1 MSTQTYGPLYR
12 EHLLLNA
19 VFEEPEDG
27 IPPRPATYP
36 GSMPAAFVNEGAFL
50 VDLTGATYALLHGAP
65 APQLAGAAFC
75 GRNLGVGECGF
86 EPSLTGDAS
95 VNAIPLCLRTG
106 DSEYVILDPTDR
118 GETLLAWLGFLA
130 NLEQD
135 GRAPYAGAKVE
146 SAQGM
151 LVPLLLAGAKA
162 RDVLADYVSSPS
174 DLPRPGRVAQI
185 KLDAILC
192 VVAALPL
199 PHAGTDAYVVF
210 VSPAQS
216 TILWRSF
223 LSFQE
228 VSPAGTVILDEL
240 VRQGL
245 PWGEAASSLGRVEP
259 GRQTLAGWGLLRDG
273 SDFIGAR
280 ALACSH

>member
-1 MSTQTYGPLYR
+1 MPL
-12 EHLLLNA
+12 
-19 VFEEPEDG
+19 
-27 IPPRPATYP
+27 
-36 GSMPAAFVNEGAFL
+36 SFVREGAFL
-50 VDLTGATYALLHGAP
+50 VDLTGATYALLHGGSAT
-65 APQLAGAAFC
+65 QLTGAAFC
-75 GRNLGVGECGF
+75 GRTLGVGECAF
-86 EPSLTGDAS
+86 EPSLTGDGS

-106 DSEYVILDPTDR
+106 DSEYVLLDPTDR
-118 GETLLAWLGFLA
+118 GETLVAWLGFLA

-135 GRAPYAGAKVE
+135 GCAPYAGTEVE

-151 LVPLLLAGAKA
+151 LVPLLLCGAKA
-162 RDVLADYVSSPS
+162 RDVLADYVKSPS

-185 KLDAILC
+185 KLDSILC
-192 VVAALPL
+192 VVAAAPL
-199 PHAGTDAYVVF
+199 PHAGVDAFLVF
-210 VSPAQS
+210 VSPAQA

-228 VSPAGTVILDEL
+228 VSPAGTVILDKL

-259 GRQTLAGWGLLRDG
+259 GQEALSAWGLLRPD

-280 ALACSH
+280 ALLGQR